1 MQNYCIYVNRN
12 ICDNIAFYS
21 IASISLKDLLL
32 FINAFPL
39 LFHFHSDNFSLPVSV
54 VTQGNTSCKVK

>member
-21 IASISLKDLLL
+21 IALISLKDLLL
-32 FINAFPL
+32 FINVYPADYFVYSFLSCCLVQP
-39 LFHFHSDNFSLPVSV
+39 DNH
-54 VTQGNTSCKVK
+54 